1 MSILEN
7 VNKHRTIILG
17 NIKCLLYAKYFNCT
31 ISLSILLASS
41 DLSGTCIIKP
51 QKRSWRN
58 ENLVTC
64 SGPVSSESRVG
75 VQMEMFHLQSLG
87 S

>member
-17 NIKCLLYAKYFNCT
+17 NIKCLLYAKHFNFI
-31 ISLSILLASS
+31 ISLLILLASS

-64 SGPVSSESRVG
+64 SGLVSSVSRVG
-75 VQMEMFHLQSLG
+75 VQTEMFHL
-87 S
+87 